1 VIPGKQYT
9 PEILLDVAWRRKW
22 LIILP
27 AMAVA
32 TAVIVITAYLPNLY
46 RSDTLILVVP
56 QRVPE
61 AYVRSAIT
69 TRIEERL
76 QSISQQILSRTRL
89 ERIIQEFNLY
99 ADRRKTEIMED
110 IVERMRKDIDIEVVK
125 GDAFRVGFTAQDP
138 RTAMRVTERL
148 ASFFIDEN
156 LRDRELLAES
166 TNQFLESQLE
176 DARRRLVENERQLE
190 EYRRKHDGELPT
202 QVDSNMQGLHNVE
215 MQLQS
220 LTDSMNRDRDRRL
233 VLERTIADANVVDP
247 VEAATSAAG
256 APAAEGLPSGTA
268 ADQLRAAQALLNA
281 MLMKLTPEHP
291 DVIRLKRTITEL
303 QKRAEVE
310 AVERPVSAPRP
321 LTPAEMSRRNRMK
334 EMNAEVENIDR
345 QMASKLNEEK
355 RLRGIQAEY
364 QKRLEAAPG
373 REAELTELM
382 RDYQTLQETYR
393 SLLGKKQDSQIAANL
408 ERRQIGEQFKIL
420 DPARLPERPYSP
432 DRPRLYALGI
442 ISALAIGLLCAAAA
456 EYFDRS
462 MRSEEDVRMALN
474 LPVLATV
481 PMMRPFSLRW
491 RRRRIV
497 AISVT
502 AVVMALASVAAVAW
516 KLLR

>member
-9 PEILLDVAWRRKW
+9 PEILLDVAQRRKW

-27 AMAVA
+27 TIAVA
-32 TAVIVITAYLPNLY
+32 TAVILITAYLPNLY

-61 AYVRSAIT
+61 AYVRSAVT

-99 ADRRKTEIMED
+99 ADRRKTDIMED
-110 IVERMRKDIDIEVVK
+110 IVERMRKDINLEVVK
-125 GDAFRVGFTAQDP
+125 GDAFRVGFIAQDP

-190 EYRRKHDGELPT
+190 EYRHKHDGELPT
-202 QVDSNMQGLHNVE
+202 QVESNMQGLHNTE
-215 MQLQS
+215 MQLQA
-220 LTDSMNRDRDRRL
+220 LIDSINRDRDRRL
-233 VLERTIADANVVDP
+233 VLERAIADANVSDP
-247 VEAATSAAG
+247 VEAATSGVPTAD
-256 APAAEGLPSGTA
+256 GLPSGTA
-268 ADQLRAAQALLNA
+268 ADQLKAAQALLNA

-291 DVIRLKRTITEL
+291 DVIRLKRTIAEL
-303 QKRAEVE
+303 QKRADVE
-310 AVERPVSAPRP
+310 AAERPISAPRP
-321 LTPAEMSRRNRMK
+321 LSPAETARRNRLK
-334 EMNAEVENIDR
+334 EMNSEIENIDR
-345 QMASKLNEEK
+345 QMATKLNEEK

-364 QKRLEAAPG
+364 QKRIEAAPG

-382 RDYQTLQETYR
+382 RDYTTLQETYR
-393 SLLGKKQDSQIAANL
+393 ALLGKKQDSQIAANL
-408 ERRQIGEQFKIL
+408 ERRQIGEQFKII

-432 DRPRLYALGI
+432 DRPRLYAIGI
-442 ISALAIGLLCAAAA
+442 IAALAVGLLCAAAA

-481 PMMRPFSLRW
+481 PMMRPMSLAW
-491 RRRRIV
+491 RRRRTV

-502 AVVMALASVAAVAW
+502 AAAVALASAAAVAW